1 MRNYLQEA
9 DDILKY
15 NYLYNLKLDIQ
26 LPKEAITEAQHVFD
40 EKFFVPH
47 RGKKHKGW
55 ESTCIHGI
63 DGMFFKTMSG
73 KQYGY
78 ESDSDSKIRWCWTD
92 IINYAPKTV
101 EFFKKDM
108 PLKNYRRLRYMLLRP
123 GGYILEHSDTP
134 HGKPYTEKK
143 KESIFSALNICITQP
158 KDCALEHLS
167 NGVVPFKPLEVYLF
181 NNDEY
186 HHAYNNSKENRI
198 HIIAHA
204 EYDYDFAELFVRSFE
219 KYYEHSKLQEQ
230 ST

>member
-1 MRNYLQEA
+1 MRNYWKDVEE
-9 DDILKY
+9 ILKQ
-15 NYLYNLKLDIQ
+15 NYLYHLKLDIQ
-26 LPKEAITEAQHVFD
+26 LPKEAIKEAQMVYD

-55 ESTCIHGI
+55 QSTCIHGI

-73 KQYGY
+73 KQYGF
-78 ESDSDSKIRWCWTD
+78 ESDSDKNIRWFYTD
-92 IINYAPKTV
+92 VINYAPKTT
-101 EFFKKDM
+101 EFFQKEI
-108 PLKNYRRLRYMLLRP
+108 PLKNYRRLRYMLLEP
-123 GGYILEHSDTP
+123 EGFILEHSDAP
-134 HGKPYTEKK
+134 SGKPYTTPKR
-143 KESIFSALNICITQP
+143 ESIFSALNICITQP

-186 HHAYNNSKENRI
+186 HHAYNKSDENRF

-219 KYYEHSKLQEQ
+219 KYYEHSITPKQ
-230 ST
+230 SA